1 MVKNVKKN
9 YSLSKFK
16 TKYKEAPSIALYK
29 KLEKGKKWKVKM
41 THIKNA
47 KITFRS
53 SNKKVAT
60 VSKDGI
66 VRGKRA
72 GNTRITITVAN
83 GGVIDQYYVVL
94 RVIQKGVRT
103 DMSYL
108 KEIGAKKTMKSVSK

>member
-1 MVKNVKKN
+1 MVKNVKKK

-41 THIKNA
+41 TYIKNV

-72 GNTRITITVAN
+72 GNTRITVAN

-94 RVIQKGVRT
+94 RVTQKGVRT